1 MSLSRMFSDQ
11 QVSAIGRCD
20 RELLDAQKK
29 SWKKK
34 VHCFVEL
41 WPINFSQG
49 SRGEEMRGDEIGC
62 NQTGC
67 WFLR

>member
-1 MSLSRMFSDQ
+1 MFSDQ

-49 SRGEEMRGDEIGC
+49 RRGEEKRGDEM
-62 NQTGC
+62 
-67 WFLR
+67 R